1 MGHGG
6 LWVGLC
12 AYMHMKVLQ
21 GHGHMDCMG
30 VCGWVHAR
38 YEPKMIHTDWC
49 NGSGWHMPK
58 LIRYVGLIDSCSLR
72 RETWLALY
80 SSTWKLIF
88 IWAEKPWF
96 LYTLLVWTII
106 CCIYI
111 ESSWCHVLTIQTL
124 PKVFLIYGDF
134 VFHFSSI
141 PWLKI
146 NQSSQSTTK
155 VRHYKDGHVSTCVLG
170 NEPNLLPPSP
180 NHHCH
185 STWECSVQKMLEDT
199 GKTFTNVR
207 ELYFVSPERLVH
219 ESVP

>member
-1 MGHGG
+1 MGI
-6 LWVGLC
+6 WFARVN
-12 AYMHMKVLQ
+12 
-21 GHGHMDCMG
+21 

-72 RETWLALY
+72 RETWLAWY

-155 VRHYKDGHVSTCVLG
+155 VRQYKDGHVSTCVLG
-170 NEPNLLPPSP
+170 NEPNLLPPPPTTTATPHGSAQSKRCLKIPAKPSP
-180 NHHCH
+180 TSENSILFHQNDWYMKVCPN
-185 STWECSVQKMLEDT
+185 L
-199 GKTFTNVR
+199 G
-207 ELYFVSPERLVH
+207 
-219 ESVP
+219 

>member
-1 MGHGG
+1 MGI
-6 LWVGLC
+6 WFARVN
-12 AYMHMKVLQ
+12 
-21 GHGHMDCMG
+21 

-72 RETWLALY
+72 RETWLAWY

-155 VRHYKDGHVSTCVLG
+155 VRQYKDGHVSTCVLG
-170 NEPNLLPPSP
+170 NEPNLLPPPQPPLPLHMGVLSP
-180 NHHCH
+180 KDAWRYRQNLHQRQRTLFCFTKTIG
-185 STWECSVQKMLEDT
+185 TWKCALT
-199 GKTFTNVR
+199 WA
-207 ELYFVSPERLVH
+207 RLIWGQFN
-219 ESVP
+219 